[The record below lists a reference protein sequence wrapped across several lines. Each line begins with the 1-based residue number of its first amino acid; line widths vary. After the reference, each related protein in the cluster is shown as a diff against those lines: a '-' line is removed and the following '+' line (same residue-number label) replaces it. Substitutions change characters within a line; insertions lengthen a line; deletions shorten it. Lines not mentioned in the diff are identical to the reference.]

1 MSGLFEGRN
10 FTLGSGYATV
20 PFRGLVG
27 KDFFRLQLVQL
38 GGCLDRRTYCRCG
51 TSDILIITTLY
62 INVVVVFVV
71 SPIIFNAVRNFSHV

>member
-10 FTLGSGYATV
+10 FTLGSRYATV

-51 TSDILIITTLY
+51 TSDILITLY
-62 INVVVVFVV
+62 INVVVFVVV
-71 SPIIFNAVRNFSHV
+71 SPLIFNAVRNL

>member
-71 SPIIFNAVRNFSHV
+71 SPIIFNAVRNL